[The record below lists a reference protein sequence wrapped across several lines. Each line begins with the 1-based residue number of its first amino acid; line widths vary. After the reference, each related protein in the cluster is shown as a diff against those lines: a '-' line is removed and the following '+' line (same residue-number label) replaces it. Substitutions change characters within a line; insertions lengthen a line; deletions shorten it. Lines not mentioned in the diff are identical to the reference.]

1 VVGMGSVKLGDKIS
15 IFEPVTVIR
24 IRKDALKRL
33 NMFPRKLRNMILDEA
48 VKTTLRTDHPYDVTL
63 EDVIKA
69 EIKVYSQLEVKKYP

>member
-1 VVGMGSVKLGDKIS
+1 VGVVGMEEVKLGDRIS

-48 VKTTLRTDHPYDVTL
+48 VKTTLGTDHPYDVTL
-63 EDVIKA
+63 EDVIRA
-69 EIKVYSQLEVKKYP
+69 EIKIYSRLRL

>member
-1 VVGMGSVKLGDKIS
+1 MGSVKLGDKIS

-48 VKTTLRTDHPYDVTL
+48 VKATLETDHPYDVTL
-63 EDVIKA
+63 EDVMRA
-69 EIKVYSQLEVKKYP
+69 EVKVHSGVRL